1 MVLNMTKSSKQSTLN
16 GLQDNPHRYGTRRV
30 KCEKQK
36 DNAQFDRGWFGR
48 NLFCKAK
55 LLQAGNHD

>member
-1 MVLNMTKSSKQSTLN
+1 MTKGSKQSTLN

-36 DNAQFDRGWFGR
+36 DNAQFDRAGLAVIYF
-48 NLFCKAK
+48 AK
-55 LLQAGNHD
+55 PNSYKLAITIE